1 MQSRQDVADDYAK
14 IGELLGR
21 QEAFADARSAHMNA
35 MKLRKEVS
43 EKDRENTDAMRDL
56 ATSYAKLGDIT
67 ARLGGQAQTAESRRY
82 FDEAR
87 EWYQNAV
94 TVLMAIQAHTA
105 PTKSDVEELDRIRKE
120 ISSLSK

>member
-1 MQSRQDVADDYAK
+1 
-14 IGELLGR
+14 
-21 QEAFADARSAHMNA
+21 
-35 MKLRKEVS
+35 
-43 EKDRENTDAMRDL
+43 MRDL

-67 ARLGGQAQTAESRRY
+67 TRLGGQAQTAESRRY

-105 PTKSDVEELDRIRKE
+105 STKSDVEELDRIRKE
-120 ISSLSK
+120 IASLASPR